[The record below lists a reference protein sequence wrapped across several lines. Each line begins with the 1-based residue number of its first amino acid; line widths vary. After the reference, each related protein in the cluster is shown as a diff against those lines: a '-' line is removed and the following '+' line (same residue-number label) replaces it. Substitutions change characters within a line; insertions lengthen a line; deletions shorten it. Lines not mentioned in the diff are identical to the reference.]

1 MGNFYTNITLRT
13 EQQEEVVAALRDLER
28 EAFVSPPDKSCI
40 VVFDEETEDQD
51 FEGLK
56 KLAGALSSALKC
68 PALAV
73 LVHDDDILM
82 YSLHE
87 DGKQRDEYN
96 SSPGYF
102 DGDAGTEPEGGDPAV
117 LCRAFGVASISGV
130 EEVLHTPR
138 AGGDGDDGY
147 VFEHERHEA
156 LVEALRIS
164 AFGVACGFNY
174 LAEGECPEG
183 TTPESFTR
191 V

>member
-1 MGNFYTNITLRT
+1 MGNFYTNITIRT
-13 EQQEEVVAALRDLER
+13 DRHDDVVAALHDLER
-28 EAFVSPPDKSCI
+28 DAYVSPADKGCV
-40 VVFDEETEDQD
+40 VVFDQETEDQD

-56 KLAGALSSALKC
+56 KLAGALSSALRS

-96 SSPGYF
+96 SSPEYF
-102 DGDAGTEPEGGDPAV
+102 ESGPGAEPEGGDASA
-117 LCRAFGVASISGV
+117 LCRAFGVASITGV

-138 AGGDGDDGY
+138 ASDGADGY

-156 LVEALRIS
+156 LVEALRIPTF
-164 AFGVACGFNY
+164 AIACGFNY
-174 LAEGECPEG
+174 LEEGECPEG

>member
-13 EQQEEVVAALRDLER
+13 EAHDDVVAALHDLER
-28 EAFVSPPDKSCI
+28 EALVSPPDKGC
-40 VVFDEETEDQD
+40 VVVYDKECEEQD
-51 FEGLK
+51 FDGLR
-56 KLAGALSSALKC
+56 KLSAALSSALRC
-68 PALAV
+68 PSLGV

-82 YSLHE
+82 YALY
-87 DGKQRDEYN
+87 DNGKAVDEYN

-102 DGDAGTEPEGGDPAV
+102 DGDSGTSPEGGDASA
-117 LCRAFGVASISGV
+117 LCRAFGVTSTSGV

-138 AGGDGDDGY
+138 AGGGDDGF

-164 AFGVACGFNY
+164 TFAVACGFNY
-174 LAEGECPEG
+174 LEEGECPEG
-183 TTPESFTR
+183 TRPDSFTR

>member
-13 EQQEEVVAALRDLER
+13 ERHDDVVAALRDLER
-28 EAFVSPPDKSCI
+28 EAYVSPADKGCV
-40 VVFDEETEDQD
+40 VVFDQETEDQD

-56 KLAGALSSALKC
+56 KLAGALSSALRC

-96 SSPGYF
+96 SSPSYF
-102 DGDAGTEPEGGDPAV
+102 EGGPGAEPEGGDPAV

-138 AGGDGDDGY
+138 AAGDDDGY

-156 LVEALRIS
+156 LVEALRIP
-164 AFGVACGFNY
+164 AFAVACGFNY
-174 LAEGECPEG
+174 LEEGECPDG